1 MDTEIAKV
9 HDMYIILQI
18 YPGLELAN
26 CIQNAE
32 VLSSTRSLSG
42 DLWSLYTPDMNANN
56 SSHRTACSATCPD
69 YLANTISDMSCNRG
83 QIQEKTK
90 HSPRSVYTMN
100 TLLGCQLY
108 PERLF
113 QLSFQI

>member
-42 DLWSLYTPDMNANN
+42 DL
-56 SSHRTACSATCPD
+56 
-69 YLANTISDMSCNRG
+69 
-83 QIQEKTK
+83 
-90 HSPRSVYTMN
+90 
-100 TLLGCQLY
+100 
-108 PERLF
+108 
-113 QLSFQI
+113 